1 MTQPTAVQDNQED
14 RRADELLMRAIR
26 RIHSTIL
33 GLVFGIL
40 FGLLIFVAT
49 AVLVVKGPWSPGD
62 EVGPHLI
69 LLSHFFP
76 GYTVTWG
83 GSFLG
88 GFYGFVTGFLG
99 GWLIGWVYNAL
110 ITFKSRRR

>member
-1 MTQPTAVQDNQED
+1 MNHSSAVQDNQED

-49 AVLVVKGPWSPGD
+49 AVLVVKGG
-62 EVGPHLI
+62 EVVGPHLI

-83 GSFLG
+83 GSFVG
-88 GFYGFVTGFLG
+88 GLYGFATGFLG